1 MYVIRRAAKAKPG
14 KVWEVANQL
23 SKICRAYEKQGRNEA
38 RIYIQGWGLPGSE
51 EVVYAEWT
59 QDRIEAI
66 QYPKVPESVFT
77 DHAEMQEMITEY
89 TIEFYEVVTPE
100 KLEERGLS

>member
-23 SKICRAYEKQGRNEA
+23 SKICRAYEEQGRSEA

-66 QYPKVPESVFT
+66 HYPNVPKSVFT
-77 DHAEMQEMITEY
+77 DHEKMQEMITEY

-100 KLEERGLS
+100 KLEDRGLS